1 MTKFLHT
8 ADLHID
14 SPLRGLSQRDEAMMR
29 TVQRATRTALERI
42 IDLAMEQQVAFV
54 LIAGDLFDG
63 QWKDM
68 HSGQWAAGQFRR
80 LEEAGIGVY
89 YIRGNHDA
97 VSQIQQKIR
106 WPSNMRELPHDEPET
121 IVLEDLGV
129 AIHGQGFA
137 DQKVDID
144 LAARYP
150 ARVQGMFNIGM
161 LHTSL
166 TGSELH
172 DTYAPTSL
180 EVLKSKGYDY
190 WALGHIHLRNTQP
203 LCVEPYVTYSGNPQ
217 GRHIREAGEKGCLIG
232 ELDGTSLKEVTFHP
246 TDTLRWQ
253 ELVIDVSDE
262 TSMDGVIAKA
272 GQAIQSA
279 HGQNGGRSS
288 AFRMTFRGATKVHDE
303 LSDLI
308 RRVEIHQQI
317 FAAAESVD
325 DEVWIEKIRFETQ
338 PQGEATGR
346 EAHELWRAIAGQ
358 FDQAQEHPETS
369 QQMQELVKPV
379 LDKITAAHLN
389 LSEEGSFDER
399 LPQWME
405 AAKQLLRSRLGASN
419 Q

>member
-14 SPLRGLSQRDEAMMR
+14 SPLRGLALRDETMMR

-42 IDLAMEQQVAFV
+42 IDLALKEKVAFV

-63 QWKDM
+63 EWKDM

-80 LEEAGIGVY
+80 LDEAGIGVY

-97 VSQIQQKIR
+97 VSQIQRKIR
-106 WPSNMRELPHDEPET
+106 WPDNVVELSHDKPDT
-121 IVLEDLGV
+121 IILEDYGV

-137 DQKVDID
+137 DQKVELD

-150 ARVQGMFNIGM
+150 ARVPGMFNIGM

-166 TGSELH
+166 TGSEQH

-180 EVLKSKGYDY
+180 EVLKSKAYDY
-190 WALGHIHLRNTQP
+190 WGLGHIHLRNAEP

-217 GRHIREAGEKGCLIG
+217 GRHIREAGDKGCLIG
-232 ELDGTSLKEVTFHP
+232 EIEGETLKGVTFHP

-253 ELVIDVSDE
+253 ELIVDVSEDK
-262 TSMDGVIAKA
+262 SLDAVLAKA
-272 GQAIQSA
+272 GQAIQA
-279 HGQNGGRSS
+279 QHARHAGLSS
-288 AFRMTFRGATKVHDE
+288 AFRLTFQGASKVHEE

-308 RRVEIHQQI
+308 RRAEIHQQI

-325 DEVWIEKIRFETQ
+325 DEVWIEKIRFETR
-338 PQGEATGR
+338 PASEATAR
-346 EAHELWRAIAGQ
+346 DAHELWQAIAQQ
-358 FDQAQEHPETS
+358 FEQVQVSSEAT
-369 QQMQELVKPV
+369 QQMQDLVKPV
-379 LDKITAAHLN
+379 LDKVTAAHIN
-389 LSEEGSFDER
+389 LSEEGTLEQR
-399 LPQWME
+399 MPQWME
-405 AAKQLLRSRLGASN
+405 AAKQLLRSRLGAQES
-419 Q
+419 